1 MRDLVEKIASISQGN
16 ILLTQRT
23 RIWLWIAVLIT
34 GLMGIV
40 NLLSAVSLSYYDRT
54 QLLDEFFPF
63 PLRAGGHIFAAIT
76 GFMLLMLSTN
86 LLRRKRVAWLLTV
99 GLLVVSILSHL
110 IKGLDYE
117 ESILAAMLLMQLI
130 LMRNV
135 FTASSDRP
143 AIAQGIKVLIG
154 SLLFTLAYGIAGFY
168 LLDRQF
174 SENFNLSAAAIQTLA
189 MFFTEDNAGLRAKT
203 QFGEFFANSI
213 YLVGAIT
220 LSYAVVMLLRPVL
233 ARQGADN
240 AQWRRA
246 KGIATKYGKTS
257 LTRLA
262 LLEDKSYYFSPT
274 GESAIAYVA
283 KGRSAIALGD
293 PIGANTDV
301 KEAII
306 GFQHFCDR
314 NDWYPA
320 FYQTLPDNLDLYKS
334 LGFRVLQ
341 IGEEAIVNLATFS
354 LTGKANQNL
363 RTAIN
368 RLTKTGHKIEFYT
381 PPIADSLLVQ
391 LKEVSNEW
399 LQLTK
404 GGEKHFSVGW
414 FTDEYVRGL
423 HIAVVHSHGNICAF
437 ASVFPA
443 YQGKQVSVDLMRRR
457 LEVENGTMEFL
468 FASMLQHFQQLGYD
482 SFNLGLSALAGVG
495 DTKGSPH
502 LEQGLRYLS
511 AHLSKFYNFKGL
523 HSFKDKF
530 QPQWQPRYLVYPGLA
545 TLPNVVLGL
554 IRADSGEGFWNYF
567 KPDI

>member
-1 MRDLVEKIASISQGN
+1 M
-16 ILLTQRT
+16 LTQRT
-23 RIWLWIAVLIT
+23 RIWLWIAALIT

-40 NLLSAVSLSYYDRT
+40 NLISAVSLSYYDRISW
-54 QLLDEFFPF
+54 LKEFFPF
-63 PLRAGGHIFAAIT
+63 HLRAGGHIFAAIT
-76 GFMLLMLSTN
+76 GFMLLMLSAN

-99 GLLVVSILSHL
+99 GLLIVSIVSHL
-110 IKGLDYE
+110 VKGWDYE
-117 ESILAAMLLMQLI
+117 ESILATLLLIQLL

-143 AIAQGIKVLIG
+143 SITQGVRVLVG

-174 SENFNLSAAAIQTLA
+174 TENFSLTSAAIQTLA
-189 MFFTEDNAGLRAKT
+189 MFFTEDNAGLQPKT
-203 QFGEFFANSI
+203 PFGEFFVDSI

-220 LSYAVVMLLRPVL
+220 LIYSVVMLLRPVL
-233 ARQGADN
+233 ARHGADN

-246 KGIATKYGKTS
+246 KRIAMQYGTTS

-262 LLEDKSYYFSPT
+262 LLEDKTFYFSPM
-274 GESAIAYVA
+274 GESTIAYVA
-283 KGRSAIALGD
+283 KGRCAIALGD
-293 PIGANTDV
+293 PIGAPTDT
-301 KEAII
+301 KEALI

-320 FYQTLPDNLDLYKS
+320 FYQTMPDNLELYKS
-334 LGFRVLQ
+334 LGFRALQ
-341 IGEEAIVNLATFS
+341 IGEEAIVNLTTFT
-354 LTGKANQNL
+354 LKGKANQNL

-399 LQLTK
+399 LQLMK

-414 FTDEYVRGL
+414 FTDDYVRDL
-423 HIAVVHSHGNICAF
+423 HIAVVQNPHGNICAF
-437 ASVFPA
+437 ASIFPA

-468 FASMLQHFQQLGYD
+468 FASMLQHFQQLGYE

-495 DTKGSPH
+495 ATQKSPQLEKG
-502 LEQGLRYLS
+502 LLYLS
-511 AHLSKFYNFKGL
+511 AHLSKFYNFKGV
-523 HSFKDKF
+523 HSFKNKF
-530 QPQWQPRYLVYPGLA
+530 QPQWEPRYLVYPGLA
-545 TLPNVVLGL
+545 TLPNVVVAL
-554 IRADSGEGFWNYF
+554 IRADSGEKFWNYF